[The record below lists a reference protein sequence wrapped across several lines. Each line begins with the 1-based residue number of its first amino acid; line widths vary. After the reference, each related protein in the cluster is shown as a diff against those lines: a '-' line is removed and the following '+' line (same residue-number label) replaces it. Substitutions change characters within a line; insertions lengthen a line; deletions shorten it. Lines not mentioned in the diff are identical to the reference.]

1 MALLGKFHPRARL
14 LHARWATA
22 ADSNLLVPR
31 VAEEEF
37 LAVQAALP
45 DSEAPFF
52 HHAAYLDRLLCEQME
67 AKRKNSQEEGKTT
80 SGGSTSSK
88 TFDPAKLATFT
99 IGGYLQALRRGN
111 KRVHFILNRV
121 LQVLWDCS
129 ELDWHKAEVMAEF
142 GARSN
147 ALPPWVWYMVLPQ
160 LVSRVHHPDMS
171 PLFLQLI
178 QRVLVAHPH
187 QAIWH
192 VAHVRRSADKQRKEA
207 GSNIQA
213 GAARQDKHLHRTMV
227 LYEKVMQGLARLAA
241 INVPDGRTK
250 LMLGTNGTEPLVGNF
265 RILIPLQSLMTATA
279 PRLQSLSDMQ
289 SPLNPFPDTIFAK
302 TCLPEAEVYR
312 SKEKPKKLV
321 FVGEDGQHYPFL
333 CKMER
338 KGDLR
343 KDGRM
348 MMFGCMLNQL
358 LEQSSAARKRNLQ
371 LVTFNVVI
379 LEEKCGLIE
388 WVSNTKG
395 MRHLIDDL
403 WKKLRPGQQ
412 QMVRDIKTILD
423 NSKDLHET
431 FTKQILKRHPP
442 IFHHWFTQIAPDPS
456 VWLSY
461 RTTFCRSQA
470 LWCMLGYIVGLGDR
484 HGENILVDTSTGRV
498 VHVDFDCLF
507 CRGMQLERPETV
519 PFRLTQNCVS
529 ALGVTGIEGSFRE
542 SCQVS
547 MGVMRDKHNK
557 ETLRS
562 VLQVYIA
569 DPLIE
574 WQRLLPGKGQGE
586 TDPSAATQ
594 AARTHIG
601 DIAKKLDGMVNV
613 GPGLQGGSQP
623 EALSVLST
631 ALRQRG
637 LLGVDRGVGLSVN
650 GQVDELLKAAMCKR
664 NLAAMYVGWQPWV

>member
-1 MALLGKFHPRARL
+1 MARLGKFHPRARL
-14 LHARWATA
+14 LHARWATEDA
-22 ADSNLLVPR
+22 SNLLVPR

-37 LAVQAALP
+37 RAVQAAMP
-45 DSEAPFF
+45 NSEAPFF
-52 HHAAYLDRLLCEQME
+52 HHAAYLDRLLCQQME
-67 AKRKNSQEEGKTT
+67 IQRKTNQEDVGK
-80 SGGSTSSK
+80 GQGQPAQK
-88 TFDPAKLATFT
+88 TFDTVKLATFT
-99 IGGYLQALRRGN
+99 IGGYLQALQRGN
-111 KRVHFILNRV
+111 KREHFILNRA
-121 LQVLWDCS
+121 LQLLWDCC
-129 ELDWHKAEVMAEF
+129 ELDWHKAEVLAEF
-142 GARSN
+142 EKRSN
-147 ALPPWVWYMVLPQ
+147 DLQPWVWYMVLPQ
-160 LVSRVHHPDMS
+160 LVSRVHHPDMVQV
-171 PLFLQLI
+171 FAKLI
-178 QRVLVAHPH
+178 DRVLRTHPH
-187 QAIWH
+187 QAYWH
-192 VAHVRRSADKQRKEA
+192 VAHLRKSSHAGRKDIGQRLHQQSARIDRKLH
-207 GSNIQA
+207 SIMCMYDNIL
-213 GAARQDKHLHRTMV
+213 R
-227 LYEKVMQGLARLAA
+227 GLARLAA
-241 INVPDGRTK
+241 FNLPEGKAMLTPNNPGGE
-250 LMLGTNGTEPLVGNF
+250 LLGTF
-265 RILIPLQSLMTATA
+265 RILVPLQSQMTAAA
-279 PRLQSLSDMQ
+279 PRLQSLSEMEGAI
-289 SPLNPFPDTIFAK
+289 NPFPELLFTRA
-302 TCLPEAEVYR
+302 CLKEVEVYR
-312 SKEKPKKLV
+312 SKEKPKKLH
-321 FVGEDGQHYPFL
+321 FVGEDGIHYPFL

-403 WKKLRPGQQ
+403 WRKLRPGQQ
-412 QMVRDIKTILD
+412 QNVRDIKGILD
-423 NSKDLHET
+423 NSKDLYET
-431 FTKQILKRHPP
+431 FTKQILKRHTP
-442 IFHHWFTQIAPDPS
+442 IFHHWFSQIAPDPS

-484 HGENILVDTSTGRV
+484 HGENILVDTTTGRV

-529 ALGVTGIEGSFRE
+529 ALGITGVEGAFRE

-547 MGVMRDKHNK
+547 MGVLRDKHNR
-557 ETLRS
+557 ETLLS

-574 WQRLLPGKGQGE
+574 WQSKMPGKGQTEG
-586 TDPSAATQ
+586 DPNAGTVQ
-594 AARTHIG
+594 ARTHIG

-613 GPGLQGGSQP
+613 GPGLQMSTQP
-623 EALSVLST
+623 EALSVLHAS
-631 ALRQRG
+631 LRHRT
-637 LLGVDRGVGLSVN
+637 LLGVDRGVGLSVT